1 MIRTDS
7 GTAILPALPEGGMP
21 PPRHQAD
28 AVTLLSCY
36 VCLLMFI
43 PSSLVVG
50 PFGAAGAPAVLF
62 GGFLL
67 AWYLISRPHPLL
79 LVDRGPQPVRVAVAV
94 FACAIFAAYVAANHQ
109 MLPVLEQNGADRGLI
124 AVCGWL
130 GVSLLAADGI
140 ERRDRLDALLG
151 RVVLAASVMAVIGI
165 GEFFTGVNV
174 AKYITLPGLT
184 VHTQVTDLMN
194 RGGLVRVTATTA
206 QPLEFAAVLGMCLP
220 LAFHR
225 ARFAPAGLRSW
236 RWSQVG
242 VIVAAIPMTV
252 SRSAVF
258 ALAAIFA
265 VLLPTWTKRER
276 RWTYLLAVAAPVL
289 VWLVRPRILAS
300 FSSLY
305 GQLGTDTSSTSRS
318 GAIAAALPLIG
329 HHPWFGQG
337 FQTFF
342 PQTNF
347 FVDDQYLTSLIETGA
362 AGALALVA
370 LFATGWFTARR
381 MRRASADLAARDLGQ
396 CLAASMAAA
405 AVSFATFDALSFTIA
420 AGLFF
425 LLLGCTGAALRLTGR
440 MTSPHDRPYLP

>member
-1 MIRTDS
+1 MIRTGS
-7 GTAILPALPEGGMP
+7 GTAILPALPDGGMP
-21 PPRHQAD
+21 APAQHAD

-36 VCLLMFI
+36 VFLLMFI
-43 PSSLVVG
+43 PSRLVVG
-50 PFGAAGAPAVLF
+50 AFGAAGAPAVLF
-62 GGFLL
+62 GGLLL
-67 AWYLISRPHPLL
+67 AWYLTSRPHPLL
-79 LVDRGPQPVRVAVAV
+79 LVDRGSQPVRVAVAV
-94 FACAIFAAYVAANHQ
+94 FACAIFAAYVAASHQ
-109 MLPVLEQNGADRGLI
+109 TLPALEQNGADRGLI

-140 ERRDRLDALLG
+140 DRRDRLTVLLG
-151 RVVLAASVMAVIGI
+151 RIVLAASVMAVLGI

-174 AKYITLPGLT
+174 AKYIGVPGLT
-184 VHTQVTDLMN
+184 VHSQVTDLMN
-194 RGGLVRVTATTA
+194 RAGLVRVTATAA

-225 ARFAPAGLRSW
+225 ARFAPAALRFR
-236 RWSQVG
+236 RWSQVA

-258 ALAAIFA
+258 ALAVIFA
-265 VLLPTWTKRER
+265 VLLPTWTRRER
-276 RWTYLLAVAAPVL
+276 RWTYLIALAAPVL
-289 VWLVRPRILAS
+289 VGLARPGILAS
-300 FSSLY
+300 FSKLY
-305 GQLGTDTSSTSRS
+305 GQLGSDTSSTSRS
-318 GAIAAALPLIG
+318 GAISAALPLIA

-342 PQTNF
+342 PQSNF

-362 AGALALVA
+362 AGTLALMA

-381 MRRASADLAARDLGQ
+381 IRRTAADVAARDLAQ

-420 AGLFF
+420 AGLLF
-425 LLLGCTGAALRLTGR
+425 LLLGCTGAAWRLTGR
-440 MTSPHDRPYLP
+440 ASPQ